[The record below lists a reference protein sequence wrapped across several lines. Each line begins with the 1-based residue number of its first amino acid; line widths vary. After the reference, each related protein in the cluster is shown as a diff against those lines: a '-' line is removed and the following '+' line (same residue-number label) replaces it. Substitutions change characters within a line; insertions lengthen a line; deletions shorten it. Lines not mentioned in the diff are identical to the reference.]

1 MKKVFRFDESSNLKN
16 SIFVNTIENQK
27 SVLLKTINQEYQA
40 NIFENIPRTSTF
52 SKNLKQQLIQDTQYV
67 KKCDNQ
73 QQIQIK
79 KIKGEIKLPRFV
91 GEVKWPFFKVF
102 EDASIKHFW
111 NRRTQQDMKKNWQF
125 ENYAFQNIMLR
136 IGRKK
141 KNVKGYYFKLTYS
154 GLLMY
159 FKKESDNYPKG
170 YLELSYQNRA
180 ILQFQKTKKNI
191 QIPLVYIERV
201 EGIGITI
208 FDHQNELTLQF
219 FEALQNFCLMKGYEH
234 IYTEIETLGS
244 GAFATVYKVQRKRDE
259 TIFAAKTITKKMF
272 DENKH
277 QEKFIQMVYNEVIA
291 LKQFDHVG
299 IEKIYEVYQE
309 KEKLVIIIEHF
320 DGGTL
325 YQYFRQKG
333 RLPEKTIAYIL
344 KGIGDALFE
353 LHQNGFVHRDIKL
366 ENIMIE
372 SKDTFQM
379 KLVDFGF
386 AEKINETQLTSKA
399 GTPGFLPPE
408 IFKGQ
413 PYTQKGDVFSLGV
426 VIYILAAGY
435 PPFKGKPSQIQ
446 VLNQKCQINYDKF
459 PWPELS
465 QDLKY
470 LIKKM
475 LEVKVEDR
483 ILIGEILDSTF
494 ITHHIKTTSET
505 NYKSYQMLSGL
516 DIEKHNKKNSIKNS
530 ESGGSKQSKEF
541 QLDFS
546 VHTNDIKSLYQK
558 NSIKTLK
565 TVQSQRS
572 RRQSIKQSQ
581 NLKQSMSAP
590 RKADV
595 EKYQEKRKQS
605 HPDRS
610 SYQRDSEIL
619 NSSFGE
625 MMKQNDKSKMRQ
637 SLNILTT
644 FIDFQ
649 ALQQDQK
656 IFIRKSGNIFNQ
668 NKKPNL

>member
-16 SIFVNTIENQK
+16 AIFVNTIENQK
-27 SVLLKTINQEYQA
+27 SVLLKTINQELQA

-52 SKNLKQQLIQDTQYV
+52 SKHLKQQLNQDIQQP
-67 KKCDNQ
+67 KKVDNQ

-79 KIKGEIKLPRFV
+79 KMRGQIQLPQFD
-91 GEVKWPFFKVF
+91 GEVKWPFFRVST
-102 EDASIKHFW
+102 DASIKHFW
-111 NRRTQQDMKKNWQF
+111 NRKTQQDMKKKWQYD
-125 ENYAFQNIMLR
+125 NYAFQNIMLR

-154 GLLMY
+154 GMLMY

-170 YLELSYQNRA
+170 YLELSYNNRA
-180 ILQFQKTKKNI
+180 ILSFQKTKKNI
-191 QIPLVYIERV
+191 QIPLVYLERAD
-201 EGIGITI
+201 GIGITI

-219 FEALQNFCLMKGYEH
+219 FEALQDFCLMKGYEH

-259 TIFAAKTITKKMF
+259 QIFAAKTITKKMF
-272 DENKH
+272 EENKH

-291 LKQFDHVG
+291 LKSFDHIG

-309 KEKLVIIIEHF
+309 KEKLIIIIEYC

-325 YQYFRQKG
+325 YQYFKQKG
-333 RLPEKTIAYIL
+333 RLVEKNIAYIL

-372 SKDTFQM
+372 SKDTLQM

-386 AEKINETQLTSKA
+386 AEQINEDQLLSKA

-426 VIYILAAGY
+426 VLYILAAGY
-435 PPFKGKPSQIQ
+435 PPFRGKPSQIQ
-446 VLNQKCQINYDKF
+446 VLNQKCQINFDKH
-459 PWPELS
+459 PWPDLS
-465 QDLKY
+465 QDLKL
-470 LIKKM
+470 LIKRM

-483 ILIGEILDSTF
+483 LLIGEVLDSAF
-494 ITHHIKTTSET
+494 VTHHIKNTSET

-516 DIEKHNKKNSIKNS
+516 EIEKHNKKNSVKNS

-572 RRQSIKQSQ
+572 RRQSVKQSQ

-590 RKADV
+590 RKSDI

-625 MMKQNDKSKMRQ
+625 IMKQNENYKMRQ
-637 SLNILTT
+637 SINLLTT

-649 ALQQDQK
+649 ALSQDQK
-656 IFIRKSGNIFNQ
+656 QFIRKSGNIFN
-668 NKKPNL
+668 KTKIPNL